1 MDPKR
6 KIIDMLN
13 QAGGVVS
20 GETLSAELGISRVSV
35 WKHIKGLV
43 QSGIPVVSS
52 SKGYRLPRDPDSPAS
67 MGIRCMAGPHPLFC
81 GNHLHHG

>member
-20 GETLSAELGISRVSV
+20 GETLSAELGISRVSI

-43 QSGIPVVSS
+43 QSGIPDRFFLQ
-52 SKGYRLPRDPDSPAS
+52 RLSLAP
-67 MGIRCMAGPHPLFC
+67 
-81 GNHLHHG
+81 

>member
-1 MDPKR
+1 MNPKQ
-6 KIIDMLN
+6 KIIDTLN
-13 QAGGVVS
+13 QANGVVS

-52 SKGYRLPRDPDSPAS
+52 PKGYRLHRDPDTLQPWAFDADKFEVYYE
-67 MGIRCMAGPHPLFC
+67 RR
-81 GNHLHHG
+81 